1 MAVQYCHDNNIMV
14 NASKCKQLV
23 MGHRK
28 EEVELLPNIVASHAA
43 TWRYK
48 KVNQR
53 IQSKMNTFLKGND
66 LEINA
71 YLDSLSL
78 HQSFEED
85 DTEDDEILNPS
96 GSVLQPA
103 SNPYN
108 KQRKIA
114 EANESLFAEGV
125 IAKSPK
131 MPASNPYN
139 KQRKIA
145 EANESLFA
153 EGVIAKSPKMV
164 KFNLVNRG
172 VYSYSEPLRIGVTAC
187 QQPLQQAEKDS
198 RGQRVT
204 VCRGSNSQV
213 SQDGEVQLITV
224 NPSGSVLQ
232 PASNPYNKQRKIAE
246 ANESLFAEG
255 VIAKSPKMV
264 KFNLVN
270 RGVYS
275 YSEPL
280 RIGVT
285 ACQQPLQQAEKDSRG
300 QRVTVCRGSNS
311 QVSQDGEV
319 QLITVNP
326 SGSVLQPASNPYN
339 KQRKI
344 AEANESLFAEGVIAK
359 SPKMVKF
366 NLVNRDVY
374 SYSEPLRIGVTA
386 CQQPLQQAEKDSRG
400 QRVTFCRGSNSQV
413 SQDGEVQLITVNP
426 SGSVLQPASNPYNK
440 QRKIAEANESLF
452 AEEVIAKS
460 PKMVKFNLVNRGVYS
475 YSEPLRIGVTA
486 CQQPL
491 QQAEKDSRGQRVT
504 VCRGSNS
511 QVSQDGEVQLITV
524 NPSGSVLQPASNP
537 YNKQR
542 KIAEANESL
551 FAEEVI
557 AKSPKRVK
565 FNKVEKRICYDYF
578 GSSFESDSI
587 KSYDDDESEKE
598 SLLQTSNKQKS
609 ELGLELKGNNLQPQ
623 NHANKVIVTV
633 TPKREESKP
642 TKIIEVEDHE
652 SESEDVCVGTIK
664 KIDEPVK
671 ESDGTETLDSKQ
683 CEETNEDTGE
693 TETVESEEDKE
704 PILAT
709 KDSNNEIEVK
719 TFSENKTN
727 CLEESSILK
736 CNDKESK
743 NDDNCEESVVY
754 PEILDHKYNSYKN
767 TNNFYPCLKN
777 HSGITIRITGAD
789 SIESVE
795 SESSNNEL
803 DIVENCDDYQNM
815 LEYQQE
821 STFALS
827 KYLRNKNIRTQ
838 EIAIKKKQTFI
849 LKGTKSPQN
858 VRSPRPS
865 KKFDVGPPLK
875 PHTKNVGTEKVLHV
889 SKQNL
894 QTNKT
899 EKSLSKED
907 KNTSKPKPD
916 SNMSP
921 KSKSIEDKLNSK
933 TDDGFPFPKK
943 VRPKS
948 CVEKES
954 AKVKPTTRPVTAPV
968 KRSCCQWG
976 QPHLP
981 EYNGLRSEYGLSA
994 EQLMERKRH
1003 KVESLKIQKQKRE
1016 QKFKEEQQKRKEN
1029 EATFIEWLEK
1039 KRHQAQMQFLR
1050 NKKLQAESGI
1060 KIYPAPT
1067 SHL

>member
-1 MAVQYCHDNNIMV
+1 
-14 NASKCKQLV
+14 
-23 MGHRK
+23 
-28 EEVELLPNIVASHAA
+28 
-43 TWRYK
+43 
-48 KVNQR
+48 
-53 IQSKMNTFLKGND
+53 MNTFLKGND

-164 KFNLVNRG
+164 KFNLPASNPYNKQRKIAEANESLFAEG
-172 VYSYSEPLRIGVTAC
+172 VIAKSPKMVKFNL
-187 QQPLQQAEKDS
+187 
-198 RGQRVT
+198 
-204 VCRGSNSQV
+204 
-213 SQDGEVQLITV
+213 
-224 NPSGSVLQ
+224 

-300 QRVTVCRGSNS
+300 QRVT
-311 QVSQDGEV
+311 
-319 QLITVNP
+319 
-326 SGSVLQPASNPYN
+326 PASNPYN

-400 QRVTFCRGSNSQV
+400 QR
-413 SQDGEVQLITVNP
+413 
-426 SGSVLQPASNPYNK
+426 PASNPYNK

-504 VCRGSNS
+504 VCRGKTFT
-511 QVSQDGEVQLITV
+511 VTV

-609 ELGLELKGNNLQPQ
+609 ELVLELKGNNLQPQ
-623 NHANKVIVTV
+623 NHANKVIVTL

-704 PILAT
+704 PVLAT
-709 KDSNNEIEVK
+709 TDSNNEIEVN

-754 PEILDHKYNSYKN
+754 PETLDHKYNSYKN

-803 DIVENCDDYQNM
+803 EIVENCDDYQNM

-827 KYLRNKNIRTQ
+827 KYMRNNNIRTQ

-865 KKFDVGPPLK
+865 KKFDIGPPLK

-907 KNTSKPKPD
+907 KNISKPKPV

-1067 SHL
+1067 SHLKRTGAVRSRKMFKSQRKCVSLEELLNNAKTHEKKTYKIYLGLSFE